1 MSQESAAAA
10 PRPDKGSDDGA
21 GRGRLRTIVDSR
33 SFQRFITALILANA
47 AILGLET
54 SPGAMAAAGDLL
66 VTLDRIIVGVF
77 AAEILAKL
85 WVYRRRFFSDPWNL
99 FDFTVVAISLVP
111 ASAAFSV
118 LRALRVLRVL
128 RLVSV
133 VPSMRKVVQALLGA
147 IPGMASIV
155 ALLGLIY
162 YVASVIATKLFGSA
176 FPEWFGSI
184 GASAYS
190 LFQIM
195 TLESWSMGI
204 VRPVMEIYPLA
215 WAFFVPFILITS
227 FAVLNLFIAIIVNAM
242 QSQHEAENKQALA
255 AFSEQSHDDAQRLED
270 DIKDLRGE
278 LRALRRLLEDQRDGG
293 EEPGA
298 ASRSRSSKVASESAQ
313 GR

>member
-1 MSQESAAAA
+1 MTEAGSTEGSVTTRRVRGLIESS
-10 PRPDKGSDDGA
+10 G
-21 GRGRLRTIVDSR
+21 
-33 SFQRFITALILANA
+33 FQRSITALILINA

-54 SPGAMAAAGDLL
+54 SARAMAVAGDLL
-66 VTLDRIIVGVF
+66 IALDRAIIALF

-85 WVYRRRFFSDPWNL
+85 CVYRRRFFSDPWNL

-118 LRALRVLRVL
+118 LRALRVLRIL

-133 VPSMRKVVQALLGA
+133 VPSMRKVVQALLQA
-147 IPGMASIV
+147 IPGMGSVV
-155 ALLGLIY
+155 ALLALLY
-162 YVASVIATKLFGSA
+162 YVFAVMATKLFGA
-176 FPEWFGSI
+176 VFPEWFGSI
-184 GASAYS
+184 GAAAYS

-204 VRPVMEIYPLA
+204 VRPVMEVYPFA

-242 QSQHEAENKQALA
+242 QSQHDAENKDAFA
-255 AFSEQSHDDAQRLED
+255 AFSEQSHGDVQRLED
-270 DIKDLRGE
+270 DI
-278 LRALRRLLEDQRDGG
+278 RAMHAEVRLLRQLLEAQR
-293 EEPGA
+293 PGSRPPKP
-298 ASRSRSSKVASESAQ
+298 ASPPAQ

>member
-1 MSQESAAAA
+1 MTADSTTKTAAAQPRLQRFLESAGF
-10 PRPDKGSDDGA
+10 RH
-21 GRGRLRTIVDSR
+21 
-33 SFQRFITALILANA
+33 FITVLILINA
-47 AILGLET
+47 VILGLET
-54 SPGAMAAAGDLL
+54 SATATAAAGDLL
-66 VTLDRIIVGVF
+66 VALDRVIIAVF
-77 AAEILAKL
+77 VLEIAAKL
-85 WVYRRRFFSDPWNL
+85 WVYRKRFFRDPWNL
-99 FDFTVVAISLVP
+99 FDFTVVAISLAP

-128 RLVSV
+128 RLISV

-155 ALLGLIY
+155 ALLSLIY
-162 YVASVIATKLFGSA
+162 YVSSVIATKLFGAA
-176 FPEWFGSI
+176 FPEWFGTI

-204 VRPVMEIYPLA
+204 VRPVMEVYPFA

-242 QSQHEAENKQALA
+242 QAQHDAENKEALE
-255 AFSEQSHDDAQRLED
+255 AFSQKSHGDAQRLED
-270 DIKDLRGE
+270 DLKAMREE
-278 LRALRRLLEDQRDGG
+278 LHALRRLLEDQRTG
-293 EEPGA
+293 EGA
-298 ASRSRSSKVASESAQ
+298 SSKRSSKRADPSAQ